1 MMNYVIL
8 NGTTTIANKDR
19 LDYGVIN
26 IDNEYDTNTLL
37 DMYTI
42 PSPIKDIDSIS
53 NRAFGIYTIIL
64 KHYNLYTKFF
74 GKDNIFLVEL
84 DWSFPPIAL
93 EVTRLL
99 KSKNILVCH
108 LYKSRYTDKITCHY
122 ICEV

>member
-26 IDNEYDTNTLL
+26 IDNEYDTDILL

-42 PSPIKDIDSIS
+42 PSSIKDIDSIS
-53 NRAFGIYTIIL
+53 NRAFGIYTLIL
-64 KHYNLYTKFF
+64 KHYNQYIKLFDTN
-74 GKDNIFLVEL
+74 NIFLVEL
-84 DWSFPPIAL
+84 DWAFPPIAI
-93 EVTRLL
+93 EVTKLL
-99 KSKNILVCH
+99 KSNNILVCH
-108 LYKSRYTDKITCHY
+108 LYKSKYDDKIICHY

>member
-42 PSPIKDIDSIS
+42 PSPIKY
-53 NRAFGIYTIIL
+53 F
-64 KHYNLYTKFF
+64 
-74 GKDNIFLVEL
+74 
-84 DWSFPPIAL
+84 
-93 EVTRLL
+93 
-99 KSKNILVCH
+99 
-108 LYKSRYTDKITCHY
+108 
-122 ICEV
+122 